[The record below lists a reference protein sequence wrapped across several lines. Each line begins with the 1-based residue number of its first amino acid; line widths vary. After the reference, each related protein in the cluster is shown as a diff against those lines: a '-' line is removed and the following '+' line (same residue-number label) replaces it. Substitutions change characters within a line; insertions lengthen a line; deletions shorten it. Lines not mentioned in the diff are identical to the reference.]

1 MWNLIKSL
9 LIVVSISGGLMAQI
23 DISGIVLDAITGES
37 VIGATVLVEGTTK
50 GTITDIDGSYS
61 LNDIANDATLAVSYI
76 GYETQLIPIDGRSRI
91 DVSLGIEANELDEI
105 VVVGYGRQKKKVVT
119 GAIASIDADEI
130 TQAPVTRID
139 QALQGRTP
147 GVQVTNQSGQPGEEP
162 TVRIRGTGTTGN
174 PTPLYVVDGLPVAG
188 IDYLNPGD
196 IESIDVLKDA
206 ASAAIYGARA
216 ANGVVLITTKGAS
229 EGAMRV
235 AYDGYYGAQNAV
247 NKIEML
253 NAEEYVMMMN
263 EGARNAGLSEPFETQ
278 EIPAY
283 DTDWQD
289 ALFQTN
295 APMQSH
301 QISLSGGNK
310 KSKYLSSVS
319 YFTQDGIIGG
329 EKSKFDRYT
338 GRINATHKANDYITV
353 GGNIGYTHLT
363 RRSISSNTSFNGA
376 YSSALN
382 LDPLTPLIEDRES
395 MLNSYPFNIEPVVT
409 NSDGE
414 FYGISQLVGAEI
426 VNPLALIETD
436 NSQTRKD
443 QIVGNMYAEIQPI
456 QNLRIKSSYGVDL
469 SYILDDGFRPEYF
482 LNGAQLNE
490 ITSVSKNI
498 QRYSS
503 WQWENTASYDFS
515 INEKHAIGILAG
527 TTANELKFENL
538 SGFNTGIPTDDP
550 DNVYLNQAIDTSD
563 VAGGGAWD
571 EALYSI
577 FGRINYS
584 YNDKYSITTILRRDG
599 SSKFGF
605 NNRYGIFPSIG
616 VAWVVSDEPFM
627 NSLDYINYAKLRG
640 SWGING
646 SQAIGNYQFLSSID
660 QNRVY
665 NGSVGASP
673 ASTGNAD
680 LQWEESRQF
689 NVGLDFGLL
698 ENQVQG
704 SLDYYVKN
712 TKGLLETVL
721 IPGYVGNN
729 APVANVG
736 SVRNE
741 GVELALNYRN
751 KSGPVGYYIGVNGGY
766 NKNTMTEIG
775 NEQGVIP
782 GAGWALESSVTRTE
796 EGLPIAYFW
805 GYETNGIFQ
814 SENDIFS
821 HIGSSGQILQPNAK
835 PGDVIFVDVNKDG
848 VINEDDRTFI
858 GNPTPEFTYGAN
870 VSFDYKGFD
879 LSLFF
884 QGAAGHQ
891 IFNGLQRRDLIFTN
905 RTTAV
910 LDRWTGEGTSD
921 VEPRFTWIDTN
932 GNNRVSDLYIENGD
946 YLRLRNVQ
954 FGYTFSPEMM
964 KKVGGQSLRFYVSGE
979 NILTLTNYTGT
990 DPEIGAQGFFDNN
1003 GNFNAF
1009 NVGIDR
1015 AVYPQAR
1022 TFRVGVSLTY

>member
-1 MWNLIKSL
+1 MWNRIIASL
-9 LIVVSISGGLMAQI
+9 TVLLFSLGLSAQI
-23 DISGIVLDAITGES
+23 DVSGKILDGTTGES
-37 VIGATVLVEGTTK
+37 VIGATVLVDGTTD

-61 LNDIANDATLAVSYI
+61 LKSVASDAILVVSYI
-76 GYETQLIPIDGRSRI
+76 GYETQEISVDGRSSI

-216 ANGVVLITTKGAS
+216 ANGVVLITTKGAT

-235 AYDGYYGAQNAV
+235 AYDGYYGVQNAI
-247 NKIEML
+247 NRIDML
-253 NAEEYVMMMN
+253 NADQYVMMMN
-263 EGARNAGLSEPFETQ
+263 EGARNAGLTEPFDPQ
-278 EIPAY
+278 EIQGIN
-283 DTDWQD
+283 TDWQE
-289 ALFQTN
+289 ALFEKN

-301 QISLSGGNK
+301 QVSISGGNK

-338 GRINATHKANDYITV
+338 GRVNATHKANDYITI
-353 GGNIGYTHLT
+353 GANMGYTHLT
-363 RRSISSNTSFNGA
+363 RRSIASNTSFNGA
-376 YSSALN
+376 FSSALN
-382 LDPLTPLIEDRES
+382 LDPLTPVIETRES
-395 MLNSYPFNIEPVVT
+395 VLNSYPFTVEPVVQ

-414 FYGISQLVGAEI
+414 FYGISNLVGAEI

-443 QIVGNMYAEIQPI
+443 QLVGNMFAEISPI
-456 QNLRIKSSYGVDL
+456 KNLTLKTSYGIDF
-469 SYILDDGFRPEYF
+469 SYILDDGFRPLFF

-490 ITSVSKNI
+490 ITTVNKRI
-498 QRYSS
+498 QRFYS
-503 WQWENTASYDFS
+503 WQWENTASYNFN
-515 INEKHAIGILAG
+515 INEKHSIGLLAG
-527 TTANELKFENL
+527 TTANELNFEDL
-538 SGFNTGIPTDDP
+538 SGFNSGVPTDDP
-550 DNVYLNQAIDTSD
+550 DNVFLNSAIDTSD
-563 VAGGGAWD
+563 MSGGGAWE
-571 EALYSI
+571 EALFST
-577 FGRINYS
+577 FGRLNYS
-584 YNDKYSITTILRRDG
+584 YNDKYSVTAIVRRDG
-599 SSKFGF
+599 SSKFGA
-605 NNRYGIFPSIG
+605 NNRFGVFPSVG

-627 NSLDYINYAKLRG
+627 KGLEFMNYGKLRG

-665 NGSVGASP
+665 NGEVGASP
-673 ASTGNAD
+673 LSTGNAD

-689 NVGLDFGLL
+689 NVGFDFGLL
-698 ENQVQG
+698 ENQIQG

-712 TKGLLETVL
+712 TVGLLETVAV
-721 IPGYVGNN
+721 PGYVGNA

-736 SVRNE
+736 SVRNS

-766 NKNTMTEIG
+766 NKNEMTEIG

-805 GYETNGIFQ
+805 GYETAGIFQ
-814 SENDIFS
+814 NQTDIFS
-821 HIGSSGQILQPNAK
+821 HIGATGQPLQPNAQ
-835 PGDVIFVDVNKDG
+835 PGDVRFVDVNNDG
-848 VINEDDRTFI
+848 EISEDDRTFI
-858 GNPTPEFTYGAN
+858 GNPTPDFTFGATA
-870 VSFDYKGFD
+870 SFDFKGID

-891 IFNGLQRRDLIFTN
+891 IFNGLQRRDLRFTN

-910 LDRWTGEGTSD
+910 LDRWTGEGTSNS
-921 VEPRFTWIDTN
+921 EPRFTWIDTN
-932 GNNRVSDLYIENGD
+932 NNNRVSDLYIEDGD
-946 YLRLRNVQ
+946 YIRLRNMQ
-954 FGYTFSPEMM
+954 IGYTFKPATM
-964 KKVGGQSLRFYVSGE
+964 KKVGGQSLRLYVSGE
-979 NILTLTNYTGT
+979 NVFTLTGYTGT
-990 DPEIGAQGFFDNN
+990 DPEIGAQGFFDSN

-1022 TFRVGVSLTY
+1022 TFRVGISLTY